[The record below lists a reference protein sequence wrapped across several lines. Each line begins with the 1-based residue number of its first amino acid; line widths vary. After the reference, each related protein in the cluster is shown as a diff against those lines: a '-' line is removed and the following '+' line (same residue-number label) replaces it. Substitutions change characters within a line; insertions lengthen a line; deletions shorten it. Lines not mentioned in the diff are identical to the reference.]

1 MLSGRG
7 PNAVHL
13 DYLSCLLTVVS
24 TVMVSRKHWMGL
36 VIASI
41 NSMIICAI
49 GLHTGQYGL
58 ILANLFCITAYAYSV
73 KSWRRDRKPA
83 LVSAAPRLARAAA
96 TRPRLPNR
104 ASLPPQRVPS
114 GLFLA
119 YRASSQARVEP
130 QATGCEL
137 QAANGL
143 MNSGSA
149 AGVNL
154 GS

>member
-1 MLSGRG
+1 
-7 PNAVHL
+7 
-13 DYLSCLLTVVS
+13 
-24 TVMVSRKHWMGL
+24 MVSRKHWMGL

-41 NSMIICAI
+41 NSLIICAI

-83 LVSAAPRLARAAA
+83 LVSAATPFARAAA
-96 TRPRLPNR
+96 TRPNLPTR
-104 ASLPPQRVPS
+104 ASLPSRKVPS

-119 YRASSQARVEP
+119 YRASSPARAES
-130 QATGCEL
+130 QSTNSEL
-137 QAANGL
+137 QAANSL